1 MIYRGEKN
9 RVFTNM
15 FFSIL
20 IPFVILISCYK
31 SPPPPPPSPPFVSP
45 DTMYPVGPGDS
56 IEVKLVPDDI
66 GISGTYEIDDE
77 GRIIVPLLGELYVV
91 GMTSVGLRKFFEKLL
106 SEYIKK
112 PSVSVYIR
120 NMKSQKIFV
129 WTPERIGVIFMR
141 RPLNILEAVIM
152 SGANPKDNKISRI
165 YIIRWNS
172 KKKKSDIYSVNVE
185 KIIKEGDFTQNVYLK
200 PGDIV
205 FIPPKYIKSIR
216 DVIGIYSGIGYSL
229 LFGLSGFQVFGIAR

>member
-1 MIYRGEKN
+1 MFREKKKMIATTA
-9 RVFTNM
+9 VVLSFWISST
-15 FFSIL
+15 
-20 IPFVILISCYK
+20 IPISCYK

-45 DTMYPVGPGDS
+45 ETMYPVGPGDS
-56 IEVKLVPDDI
+56 IEIKLVPDDI

-120 NMKSQKIFV
+120 EMKSQKLFV
-129 WTPERIGVIFMR
+129 WTPDKIGVIFMR
-141 RPLNILEAVIM
+141 RPLNILEAVMM
-152 SGANPKDNKISRI
+152 SGANPREDKISRI

-172 KKKKSDIYSVNVE
+172 KKKKSDIYSVNIE
-185 KIIKEGDFTQNVYLK
+185 KIIREGDFTQNVYLK
-200 PGDIV
+200 PGDMV
-205 FIPPKYIKSIR
+205 FIPPKYIESIR
-216 DVIGIYSGIGYSL
+216 EVIGIYSGIGYSL
-229 LFGLSGFQVFGIAR
+229 LFGLSGFQVFGIAK

>member
-1 MIYRGEKN
+1 MFYKKN
-9 RVFTNM
+9 KKDTLNTILAFAVWI
-15 FFSIL
+15 FSMM
-20 IPFVILISCYK
+20 PISCYK

-45 DTMYPVGPGDS
+45 ETMYPVGPGDS

-77 GRIIVPLLGELYVV
+77 GRIIVPLLGELYVT

-120 NMKSQKIFV
+120 KMKSQKLFV
-129 WTPERIGVIFMR
+129 WTPDRIGVIFMQ
-141 RPLNILEAVIM
+141 RPLNILEAVTM
-152 SGANPKDNKISRI
+152 SGVRPKDDKISRI
-165 YIIRWNS
+165 YIIRWNG

-185 KIIKEGDFTQNVYLK
+185 KIIREGDFTQNVYLK

-205 FIPPKYIKSIR
+205 FIPPKYIRSVREI
-216 DVIGIYSGIGYSL
+216 IGIYSGIGYSL
-229 LFGLSGFQVFGIAR
+229 LFGLSGF